1 MNKYEWDLETKQ
13 KMHIMQLE
21 EENEAL
27 RKESEEL
34 DTTLIVTKLKVKSDE
49 TIRLRGLL
57 RMSREENDELR
68 KENEELREIR
78 ERLELYTR
86 RRG

>member
-1 MNKYEWDLETKQ
+1 MGTTFLSATMRKRK
-13 KMHIMQLE
+13 LE
-21 EENEAL
+21 ELEKENEA
-27 RKESEEL
+27 
-34 DTTLIVTKLKVKSDE
+34 
-49 TIRLRGLL
+49 
-57 RMSREENDELR
+57 LR